1 MDMTKS
7 NQHTILKH
15 DSVVRNQDG
24 TLCFTFGKTR
34 IIVTEHFD
42 EHGKQLSQ
50 LLAELVLQ
58 EARKL
63 EDNSW
68 TSNTHKGDRP

>member
-7 NQHTILKH
+7 NQRTILKP

-34 IIVTEHFD
+34 IIVIEHFA

-50 LLAELVLQ
+50 LLVELVLQ

-63 EDNSW
+63 EDNFW
-68 TSNTHKGDRP
+68 TSKTP